1 MDYNWEDESIMDSGS
16 IGFVMICAAFV
27 FFMTPGLSYFY
38 GGLVRRK
45 NAVNTMFASVITI
58 GTGIV
63 MWVLFGYS
71 LSFGTDHFGIIGDLS
86 WLGLEG
92 VSKTEAYV
100 EGQSIPNLVF
110 CLFQMMF
117 AVITPAL
124 ITGSVGGRMKFKSLF
139 FFIVFWSILVY
150 YPMAHMVWA
159 DGGFLAKIG
168 SVDFAGGNVVH
179 ISSGVTALVLCILL
193 GKQ

>member
-86 WLGLEG
+86 CWDW
-92 VSKTEAYV
+92 K
-100 EGQSIPNLVF
+100 VF
-110 CLFQMMF
+110 RKQ
-117 AVITPAL
+117 
-124 ITGSVGGRMKFKSLF
+124 R
-139 FFIVFWSILVY
+139 
-150 YPMAHMVWA
+150 HMW
-159 DGGFLAKIG
+159 K
-168 SVDFAGGNVVH
+168 GNRFR
-179 ISSGVTALVLCILL
+179 IWYSACSR
-193 GKQ
+193 

>member
-1 MDYNWEDESIMDSGS
+1 MDSGS

-71 LSFGTDHFGIIGDLS
+71 LAFGTDHFGIIGDFS

-92 VSKTEAYV
+92 VSKTEPYV
-100 EGQSIPNLVF
+100 EGQQIPNMVF

-124 ITGSVGGRMKFKSLF
+124 ITGAIAGRMRFKSLF
-139 FFIVFWSILVY
+139 FFIVFWSIIVY
-150 YPMAHMVWA
+150 YPMAHMVWG
-159 DGGFLAKIG
+159 DGGFLA
-168 SVDFAGGNVVH
+168 
-179 ISSGVTALVLCILL
+179 
-193 GKQ
+193 

>member
-1 MDYNWEDESIMDSGS
+1 MDSGS

-71 LSFGTDHFGIIGDLS
+71 LAFGTDHFGTNS
-86 WLGLEG
+86 EYGLLL
-92 VSKTEAYV
+92 V
-100 EGQSIPNLVF
+100 PNDVCRYHTSF
-110 CLFQMMF
+110 DYRCDCRQN
-117 AVITPAL
+117 AV
-124 ITGSVGGRMKFKSLF
+124 
-139 FFIVFWSILVY
+139 
-150 YPMAHMVWA
+150 
-159 DGGFLAKIG
+159 
-168 SVDFAGGNVVH
+168 
-179 ISSGVTALVLCILL
+179 
-193 GKQ
+193 

>member
-1 MDYNWEDESIMDSGS
+1 MDSGS

-71 LSFGTDHFGIIGDLS
+71 LAFGTDHFGIIGDFS

-92 VSKTEAYV
+92 VSKTEPLCRGTTNSEYGLLLV
-100 EGQSIPNLVF
+100 PNDVCRYHTSF
-110 CLFQMMF
+110 DYRCDCRQN
-117 AVITPAL
+117 AV
-124 ITGSVGGRMKFKSLF
+124 
-139 FFIVFWSILVY
+139 
-150 YPMAHMVWA
+150 
-159 DGGFLAKIG
+159 
-168 SVDFAGGNVVH
+168 
-179 ISSGVTALVLCILL
+179 
-193 GKQ
+193 